1 MVNLSL
7 VVCPEYR
14 SSSLFEE
21 LGNIILLL
29 YYYYYTILSFIET
42 QLCGNIEISFQFN
55 PPF

>member
-21 LGNIILLL
+21 LENIILLL
-29 YYYYYTILSFIET
+29 LYDSFFY
-42 QLCGNIEISFQFN
+42 GNAIMW
-55 PPF
+55 